1 MKKRIIA
8 VLLAAVITVPA
19 LPAGAAEGSE
29 ISESSLTDITDS
41 TDSGNSYDVMNGA
54 VYTEESGDSEFSE
67 GENAGAFSAEEDV
80 PEVFSDE
87 ISAGTSADSITLN
100 GRNFEKGKTY
110 LVPVSMKNAANH
122 EKDSAAASC
131 PGKLAILSVG
141 EDGAP
146 KLTVT
151 LRSVTV
157 GTMTDYA
164 YDFKIYQSAGT
175 DGEQETAFV
184 ENTQT
189 VPTIDGNGTRIVPET
204 ISFAI
209 PEAAF
214 DQDGVYL
221 NMFVDVMGRDSD
233 AYLQINYAQAKESG
247 DASLNYTTEVASAV
261 VEQFGNYS
269 VTAQVTVKDG
279 RISDAEIKGTD
290 FKGSYISQNQVY
302 LNLAVNG
309 MGSVKGM
316 KDKLIGLYVDDVDK
330 LNNLDTVSGATYSSN
345 AVKQAVMSAL
355 RVEIYQEVLPD
366 IPAKKPEAGTYRIT
380 ARGRTDMS
388 DHKLLGSSDK
398 ADAVLRVDTKGKMWL
413 TYKMISG
420 DPSEPLWVL
429 GYNGYYPGNDTS
441 GKLSMEG
448 VTFSTEKMTIPTI
461 GSGTVVTEVTVPL
474 DEMRQTYLNNLYL
487 YVDVMKKLDGEV
499 SGIVFDKGK
508 FNINSTLTLYWDTL
522 KKISD
527 DTGDSKDT
535 ENTEKPA
542 VKKTPTI
549 RTKVSSKVI
558 SAASLKKKA
567 QSFTL
572 GASVNSKG
580 TLSYKKTSGNSGI
593 SVNSKTGKITV
604 KKGMKKGTYKIK
616 VQVKAAAKGNYKA
629 GTKTVT
635 VTVRVK

>member
-8 VLLAAVITVPA
+8 ALLAAVMTVSA
-19 LPAGAAEGSE
+19 VPAGAAEVS
-29 ISESSLTDITDS
+29 D
-41 TDSGNSYDVMNGA
+41 
-54 VYTEESGDSEFSE
+54 FSE
-67 GENAGAFSAEEDV
+67 GEDTADFSAQEDT
-80 PEVFSDE
+80 PAVFSDE
-87 ISAGTSADSITLN
+87 MSVAASADSVTLN
-100 GRNFEKGKTY
+100 GKSFEKGKTY
-110 LVPVSMKNAANH
+110 LIPVAMKNAANH

-131 PGKLAILSVG
+131 PGKFAFLSVG
-141 EDGAP
+141 EDGTP
-146 KLTVT
+146 KLTVN

-175 DGEQETAFV
+175 DGEKEAVFV

-189 VPTIDGNGTRIVPET
+189 VPTMDGNGTRMVPET
-204 ISFAI
+204 ISFVI
-209 PEAAF
+209 PEAVF
-214 DQDGVYL
+214 EQDGVYL
-221 NMFVDVMGRDSD
+221 NMYVDVMGRDSD
-233 AYLQINYAQAKESG
+233 AYLQMNYAEAKESG
-247 DASLNYTTEVASAV
+247 DASLNYTTEVVSAV

-279 RISDAEIKGTD
+279 QISDVDIKGTD
-290 FKGSYISQNQVY
+290 FKGSYINENQAY
-302 LNLAVNG
+302 LNRAVNG
-309 MGSVKGM
+309 IGNIKGM
-316 KDKLIGLYVDDVDK
+316 KDKLTGLYVNDADK

-345 AVKQAVMSAL
+345 AIKQAVMSAL
-355 RVEIYQEVLPD
+355 GVEIYQEVLPD
-366 IPAKKPEAGTYRIT
+366 VPAKKPQAGTYRIT
-380 ARGRTDMS
+380 VRGRTDMS

-413 TYKMISG
+413 TYKMVSG
-420 DPSEPLWVL
+420 DPAEPLWVL
-429 GYNGYYPGNDTS
+429 GYNGYYPGNNTS
-441 GKLSMEG
+441 GKLSLEG
-448 VTFSTEKMTIPTI
+448 VIFSTERMTIPTI
-461 GSGTVVTEVTVPL
+461 GSSTVVTEVTVPL

-527 DTGDSKDT
+527 DTGDTK
-535 ENTEKPA
+535 KPV
-542 VKKTPTI
+542 VKKQTPAI
-549 RTKVSSKVI
+549 KTKVSSKTL
-558 SAASLKKKA
+558 SATSLKKKS

-593 SVNSKTGKITV
+593 SVNSKTGKVTV
-604 KKGMKKGTYKIK
+604 KKGLKKGTYKIK

>member
-8 VLLAAVITVPA
+8 ALLAAVMAVSA
-19 LPAGAAEGSE
+19 VPAGAAEVSE
-29 ISESSLTDITDS
+29 VSESPLTDITDS
-41 TDSGNSYDVMNGA
+41 TDPGISYGETDDVFYG
-54 VYTEESGDSEFSE
+54 EESGDPDFSE
-67 GENAGAFSAEEDV
+67 GEDTADFSAQKDA
-80 PEVFSDE
+80 PAVFSDE
-87 ISAGTSADSITLN
+87 ISVAASAGSITLN
-100 GRNFEKGKTY
+100 GKSFEKGKIY
-110 LVPVSMKNAANH
+110 LIPVAMKNAANH

-131 PGKLAILSVG
+131 PGKFASLSVG
-141 EDGAP
+141 EDGTP
-146 KLTVT
+146 KLTVN

-164 YDFKIYQSAGT
+164 DDFKIYQSAGT
-175 DGEQETAFV
+175 DGEKEAVLV
-184 ENTQT
+184 ENMQT
-189 VPTIDGNGTRIVPET
+189 VPTIDGNGTRTVPET
-204 ISFAI
+204 ISFTI

-214 DQDGVYL
+214 EQDGVYL
-221 NMFVDVMGRDSD
+221 NMYVDVMGRDSD
-233 AYLQINYAQAKESG
+233 AYLQMNYAEAKESG

-279 RISDAEIKGTD
+279 RISDVDIKGTD
-290 FKGSYISQNQVY
+290 FKGSYINENQAY
-302 LNLAVNG
+302 LNRAVNG
-309 MGSVKGM
+309 IGNVKGM
-316 KDKLIGLYVDDVDK
+316 KDKLTGLYVNDADK
-330 LNNLDTVSGATYSSN
+330 LNDLDTVSGATYSSN
-345 AVKQAVMSAL
+345 AIKQAVMSAL
-355 RVEIYQEVLPD
+355 GVEIYQEVLPD
-366 IPAKKPEAGTYRIT
+366 VPAKKPEAGTYRIT
-380 ARGRTDMS
+380 VRGRTDMS

-413 TYKMISG
+413 TYKMVSG
-420 DPSEPLWVL
+420 DPGEPLWVL
-429 GYNGYYPGNDTS
+429 GYNGYYPGNNTS
-441 GKLSMEG
+441 GKLSMDG

-461 GSGTVVTEVTVPL
+461 GSSTVVTEVTVPL

-508 FNINSTLTLYWDTL
+508 FNINSTFTLYWDTL

-527 DTGDSKDT
+527 DTGD
-535 ENTEKPA
+535 TEKPV
-542 VKKTPTI
+542 VKKQTPTI
-549 RTKVSSKVI
+549 KTKVSSKTI
-558 SAASLKKKA
+558 SVTSLKKKS

-593 SVNSKTGKITV
+593 SMNSKTGKVTV
-604 KKGMKKGTYKIK
+604 KKGLKKGTYKIK
-616 VQVKAAAKGNYKA
+616 IQVKAAAKGNYKA